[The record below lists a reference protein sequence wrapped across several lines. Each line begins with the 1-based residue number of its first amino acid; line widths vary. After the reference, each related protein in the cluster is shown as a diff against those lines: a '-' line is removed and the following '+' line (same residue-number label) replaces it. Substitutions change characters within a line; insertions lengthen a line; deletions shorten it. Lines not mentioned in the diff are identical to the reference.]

1 MNREI
6 FLSKREE
13 YRKLLIEDIKKRINN
28 LLQYSRKDYIV
39 DIDFS
44 SDYEDCTSFKITSIA
59 KFNGE
64 YIFGVYNCNCNMKKV
79 SIKIENLPTNILEYI
94 TSERIIGYGTEDFL
108 YYKYNEEL

>member
-1 MNREI
+1 MTREI

-44 SDYEDCTSFKITSIA
+44 SDYEDCT
-59 KFNGE
+59 
-64 YIFGVYNCNCNMKKV
+64 
-79 SIKIENLPTNILEYI
+79 
-94 TSERIIGYGTEDFL
+94 
-108 YYKYNEEL
+108 